1 MSIYLNK
8 IGYIFIDGRSMIDLG
23 QIESFIPI
31 HMKSATP
38 VRMEYQGNWVRLGS
52 LFIDNII
59 ISAVLEVLSA
69 IIGVGVMS
77 HGPIPWNSWVLLFA
91 LNIGY
96 YTYMEGTRGQ
106 TIGKKMI
113 KIKVVRED
121 GKPIDM
127 KQAFTRNILRIVDG
141 LFFIYLIG
149 ALLIWRSEKKQRLG
163 DIVAKT
169 VVVKA

>member
-1 MSIYLNK
+1 
-8 IGYIFIDGRSMIDLG
+8 MIDLG

-52 LFIDNII
+52 LFIYNII

-69 IIGVGVMS
+69 IIDMGMTS
-77 HGPIPWNSWVLLFA
+77 HGLIPWNSWVFLFA
-91 LNIGY
+91 LNIAY

-127 KQAFTRNILRIVDG
+127 KQAFTRNVLRIVDG

-163 DIVAKT
+163 DMVAKT

>member
-1 MSIYLNK
+1 
-8 IGYIFIDGRSMIDLG
+8 
-23 QIESFIPI
+23 
-31 HMKSATP
+31 
-38 VRMEYQGNWVRLGS
+38 
-52 LFIDNII
+52 
-59 ISAVLEVLSA
+59 
-69 IIGVGVMS
+69 
-77 HGPIPWNSWVLLFA
+77 
-91 LNIGY
+91 
-96 YTYMEGTRGQ
+96 MEGTRGQ

-127 KQAFTRNILRIVDG
+127 KQAFTRNVLRIVDG

-163 DIVAKT
+163 DMVAKT